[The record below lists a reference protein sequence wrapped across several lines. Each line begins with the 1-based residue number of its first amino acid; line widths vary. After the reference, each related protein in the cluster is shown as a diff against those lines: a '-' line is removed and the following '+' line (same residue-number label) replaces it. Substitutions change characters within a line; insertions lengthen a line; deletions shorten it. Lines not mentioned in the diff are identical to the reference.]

1 MGDYDKFLE
10 TVGATNSLICNSTMT
25 TAVIVMGGSFSP
37 IHSGHI
43 ACLQAARRHLIEERG
58 FERVVAYCAVAH
70 EGYVQRKYAK
80 KGTHML
86 LHHRLALV
94 NEIAAQDASDQSF
107 LQISQKAFGSAVQ
120 MIGALQTS
128 EFIGKPDSEFFVVV
142 GADRATQRRGRFEKI
157 AVSREIDSAAAASAP
172 RSGFGFTLLA
182 APAETIALS
191 ATAIRQRLC
200 VGCSAAGHS
209 DECVD
214 RRASALQ
221 SLRDTSSLPAE
232 VCNYL
237 EANPDA
243 VPLVF
248 SDVCESAGDAQST
261 THLNEDHNDNE
272 R

>member
-1 MGDYDKFLE
+1 MQQQLRKKRGLF
-10 TVGATNSLICNSTMT
+10 SRPCSTMT

-58 FERVVAYCAVAH
+58 FDRVIAFCAVAH

-94 NEIAAQDASDQSF
+94 NEIAAQDASDASF
-107 LQISQKAFGSAVQ
+107 LQTSQKAFGSAVQ

-142 GADRATQRRGRFEKI
+142 GADRARQRRGRFEKI
-157 AVSREIDSAAAASAP
+157 AVARDVDSAAAASAA
-172 RSGFGFTLLA
+172 RSGFTLLA

-191 ATAIRQRLC
+191 ATAIRKRLC
-200 VGCSAAGHS
+200 IGCSAAGHS
-209 DECVD
+209 DDCVD
-214 RRASALQ
+214 RRAAALQ
-221 SLRDTSSLPAE
+221 SLRDASFLPTS
-232 VCNYL
+232 VCDYL

-248 SDVCESAGDAQST
+248 SEIGESEGNET
-261 THLNEDHNDNE
+261 NVNEDDNDNE
-272 R
+272 RMSNEQ